1 VALCLAACRLLNR
14 PAKAAAWALVA
25 GLLTALIAH
34 PFAPRLR
41 PGQFELSAID
51 VGQGDSLL
59 ASFPRGKLMLIDAG
73 GIADF
78 TQSNRPKRSTIDI
91 GEDVVSPYLWS
102 RSIRHLDVIVMTHAH
117 EDHMGGME
125 AVIRNFR
132 PNQLW
137 TGAVGESPEWQR
149 IRTAA
154 QKYGVQIH
162 EMRRGAPFP
171 FDQTRITV
179 LAPSP
184 EYTADAKPRNDD
196 SLVLRIDFGATSFLL
211 AGDMEK
217 RTEREL
223 TSTGDLQSATVLKV
237 GHHGSRTSSTPEFL
251 DQLHPAFAI
260 ISDGIDNSY
269 GHPHPFTIQALD
281 DRHIGTLRTDQRG
294 LIRTFSDGHR
304 IRIE

>member
-1 VALCLAACRLLNR
+1 
-14 PAKAAAWALVA
+14 
-25 GLLTALIAH
+25 
-34 PFAPRLR
+34 
-41 PGQFELSAID
+41 
-51 VGQGDSLL
+51 
-59 ASFPRGKLMLIDAG
+59 MLIDAG

-78 TQSNRPKRSTIDI
+78 TQSNRPRKPSIDI
-91 GEDVVSPYLWS
+91 GEEVVSPYLWS
-102 RSIRHLDVIVMTHAH
+102 RSIRHLDVVVMTHAH
-117 EDHMGGME
+117 EDHMGGLE

-132 PNQLW
+132 PAQLW

-149 IRTAA
+149 IRAAA

-162 EMRRGAPFP
+162 EMRRGDPFA
-171 FDQTRITV
+171 FDGTRITV
-179 LAPSP
+179 LAPSA
-184 EYTADAKPRNDD
+184 EYEADAKPKNDD
-196 SLVLRIDFGATSFLL
+196 SLVLRIDFGSTSFLL

-217 RTEREL
+217 RTERVL

-269 GHPHPFTIQALD
+269 GHPHPLTIQALT
-281 DRHIGTLRTDQRG
+281 DRHIDALRTDQRG
-294 LIRTFSDGHR
+294 LIQTFSDGHR